1 MDDITQAQLVEVLN
15 NGSIDIP
22 VTGGIEVESIG
33 GGQFRCDLPD
43 GRIVVVDQ
51 FGNIIDE

>member
-1 MDDITQAQLVEVLN
+1 MDDITKAQLVDVLN
-15 NGSIDIP
+15 NGNIDIP
-22 VTGGIEVESIG
+22 STGGIEVESIG

-43 GRIVVVDQ
+43 GQIVVVDQ